1 MTLKAVIVDDE
12 ALARERL
19 QRMLA
24 AFSDRVEVLAGA
36 ADGIEALEL
45 LNRLQ
50 PDVVFLDIRMPGLDG
65 FALLEKLDN
74 VPAVI
79 FTTAYDAYAL
89 KAFDENAVDYL
100 VKPVEKKRLARAI
113 EKVER
118 LKEGDSDLL
127 RRQLREIVQNIGRPP
142 SQQLTVRT
150 GDRVFFINYQDICY
164 FEASDKI
171 VSLYTAEES
180 YICDLSLNELEKR
193 LPAESF
199 RRVHRSVLVNIRH
212 IREAQR
218 WFGGRYRLV
227 MNDKRRST
235 LPVSRGLKKNIGL

>member
-1 MTLKAVIVDDE
+1 MLRAVIVDDE

-19 QRMLA
+19 ARMLA
-24 AFSDRVEVLAGA
+24 GFSDRIEVTGEA

-45 LNRLQ
+45 LRQ
-50 PDVVFLDIRMPGLDG
+50 TRPDVVFLDIRMPGLDG
-65 FALLEKLDN
+65 FALLEKLEKI
-74 VPAVI
+74 PAVI

-89 KAFDENAVDYL
+89 KAFDEDAADYL
-100 VKPVEKKRLARAI
+100 LKPVEAGRLARAI

-118 LKEGDSDLL
+118 LVEGESDAL
-127 RRQLREIVQNIGRPP
+127 RRRLQGLLENIGRAPL
-142 SQQLTVRT
+142 QQLTVRS
-150 GDRVFFINYQDICY
+150 GDRVFFINYDDICF
-164 FEASDKI
+164 FEASDKL
-171 VSLYTAEES
+171 VSLFTAEES
-180 YICDLSLNELEKR
+180 YVCDLSLNELEKR
-193 LPAESF
+193 LPGESF

-227 MNDKRRST
+227 MNDNRRST

>member
-1 MTLKAVIVDDE
+1 MLRAVIVDDE

-19 QRMLA
+19 ARMLA
-24 AFSDRVEVLAGA
+24 GFSDRIEVTGEA

-45 LNRLQ
+45 IGQTR

-65 FALLEKLDN
+65 FALLEKLEEI
-74 VPAVI
+74 PAVI

-89 KAFDENAVDYL
+89 KAFDEDAADYL
-100 VKPVEKKRLARAI
+100 LKPVETGRLARAI
-113 EKVER
+113 EKAER
-118 LKEGDSDLL
+118 LMEGESDDL
-127 RRQLREIVQNIGRPP
+127 RRRLQGLLENIGRAPL
-142 SQQLTVRT
+142 QQLTVRS
-150 GDRVFFINYQDICY
+150 GDRVFFINYEDICF
-164 FEASDKI
+164 FEASDKL
-171 VSLYTAEES
+171 VSLFTEEES